1 MELHGGSSCRPEA
14 GDALAKFPDEKRVSL
29 LRRRGLACLLALAF
43 WPSVSA
49 SAAPVDLRLAKE
61 KFKQLCA
68 VCHGPSGRGDGPAAA
83 ALNPKPRNYSDKAF
97 ASRITDAAMFEI
109 IKRGGAAVQKSPAMP
124 AWGEALSEDEVRSL
138 VAYIRTLMPPRE
150 K

>member
-1 MELHGGSSCRPEA
+1 
-14 GDALAKFPDEKRVSL
+14 LAKFPDEKRVSL

-61 KFKQLCA
+61 KFQQLCA